1 MTRLLPSCE
10 HWSAAPDCAAAAAD
24 SSTEK
29 EVILHR
35 PPPSEFLRARC
46 FGRRGAGTGA
56 SPTSARGPPLL
67 VAVTFLR
74 EVFLSSSAR
83 LWIWFCLSSSYCCT
97 LCSLC
102 CSCCCWWWW

>member
-10 HWSAAPDCAAAAAD
+10 HWSAAPDCAAAAD

-102 CSCCCWWWW
+102 CSCCCWWW